1 MILRRDL
8 PHGLQVA
15 QAIHAAGESS
25 PGNLPDGTYAIALA
39 VADEPSLLREAER
52 LCARGFERL
61 EPAKAAPD
69 ARPRTLWER
78 CRDAVSRLA
87 RAVLGLVR
95 PPPEVERLAFVPIH
109 EPDAPYHGAL
119 MAIGILPAR
128 REVLRRHLSSLATVK

>member
-39 VADEPSLLREAER
+39 VADEPALLREAER
-52 LCARGFERL
+52 LRARGFERVDM
-61 EPAKAAPD
+61 ANGAAHVRTGSFWRRCV
-69 ARPRTLWER
+69 AAMLRFARTLTGIR
-78 CRDAVSRLA
+78 R
-87 RAVLGLVR
+87 R
-95 PPPEVERLAFVPIH
+95 PVEAERLAFVPIH
-109 EPDAPYHGAL
+109 EPDPPYHGAL

-128 REVLRRHLSSLATVK
+128 REALRRHLSSLATVK

>member
-52 LCARGFERL
+52 LRARGFERL
-61 EPAKAAPD
+61 EPTKAAP
-69 ARPRTLWER
+69 RPRTLWER
-78 CRDAVSRLA
+78 CCDAVRRFA
-87 RAVLGLVR
+87 RALGLVQ
-95 PPPEVERLAFVPIH
+95 PPAEVVERLAFVPIH

>member
-1 MILRRDL
+1 VILRRDL

-25 PGNLPDGTYAIALA
+25 PGNLADGTYAIALA
-39 VADEPSLLREAER
+39 VADEPALLREAER
-52 LCARGFERL
+52 LRARGFERM
-61 EPAKAAPD
+61 EPTKALPA

-78 CRDAVSRLA
+78 CCDAVRRFA
-87 RAVLGLVR
+87 RALGLVQR
-95 PPPEVERLAFVPIH
+95 PAEVERLAFVPIH
-109 EPDAPYHGAL
+109 EPDPPYHGAL

>member
-52 LCARGFERL
+52 LRARGFERL
-61 EPAKAAPD
+61 ESTKAAP
-69 ARPRTLWER
+69 AARTLWER
-78 CRDAVSRLA
+78 CCDAVRRFA
-87 RAVLGLVR
+87 HTLGLVQR
-95 PPPEVERLAFVPIH
+95 PAEVERLAFVPIH
-109 EPDAPYHGAL
+109 EPDPPYHGAL

>member
-52 LCARGFERL
+52 LRARGFERL
-61 EPAKAAPD
+61 EPTKAASP
-69 ARPRTLWER
+69 ARPRTLWEGCCDLVR
-78 CRDAVSRLA
+78 RFA
-87 RAVLGLVR
+87 RALGLVQ
-95 PPPEVERLAFVPIH
+95 PPVEVEQLAFVAIH
-109 EPDAPYHGAL
+109 EPDAPYCGAL